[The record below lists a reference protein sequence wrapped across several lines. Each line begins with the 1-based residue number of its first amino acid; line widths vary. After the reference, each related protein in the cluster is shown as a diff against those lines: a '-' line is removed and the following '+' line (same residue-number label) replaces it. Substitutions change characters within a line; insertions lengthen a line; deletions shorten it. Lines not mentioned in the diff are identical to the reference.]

1 MPDWSI
7 KIVPPEQPT
16 TDEPASFAPDL
27 IGATPGTLLET
38 QVDDIVTWNNTTG
51 EEHWLWPVA
60 VTRSSWSRRLA
71 IATIHRPTLRMF
83 P

>member
-7 KIVPPEQPT
+7 KIAPPEQPT

-51 EEHWLWPVA
+51 EEHWLWPVDKKG
-60 VTRSSWSRRLA
+60 
-71 IATIHRPTLRMF
+71 
-83 P
+83 